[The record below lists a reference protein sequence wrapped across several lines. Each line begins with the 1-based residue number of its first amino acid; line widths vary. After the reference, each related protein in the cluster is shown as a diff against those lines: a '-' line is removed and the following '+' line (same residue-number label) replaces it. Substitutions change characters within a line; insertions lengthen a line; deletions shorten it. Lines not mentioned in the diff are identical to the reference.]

1 MSAVLKHL
9 SVTHRYDHWGQS
21 HFSILTEGVICF
33 HYDKRSRP
41 LLGNFVPFMMV
52 LPKITSPFP
61 PTRESRQRK
70 RSSSMVVKGAVS
82 ETCGPLG
89 VRGRVNGSLSS
100 SMAVIRCLM
109 RLIWRM
115 GRSNRAVRLPYWGS
129 GEQFNKVME
138 RDWVS
143 SMRIRSRLL
152 KHWQALRFNS
162 AFRPYIL
169 LICVFPRNVDNDQM
183 IKPTTLSLLV

>member
-1 MSAVLKHL
+1 MSAVLKRL
-9 SVTHRYDHWGQS
+9 SVKRRYDNRGQP
-21 HFSILTEGVICF
+21 HFRFLTEGAICF
-33 HYDKRSRP
+33 LYDKRSRP
-41 LLGNFVPFMMV
+41 LLRNSAPFMMAM
-52 LPKITSPFP
+52 PKITSPFS

-70 RSSSMVVKGAVS
+70 RSSSMEVKGAVP

-109 RLIWRM
+109 WLIWRM
-115 GRSNRAVRLPYWGS
+115 GRSNRAVYLPYWGS

-138 RDWVS
+138 RDRVS
-143 SMRIRSRLL
+143 SMCIRSHLL

-162 AFRPYIL
+162 AFKPYIS
-169 LICVFPRNVDNDQM
+169 LICMFPWN
-183 IKPTTLSLLV
+183 